1 MRRRVAMLVSAEIIV
16 ERSRAIG
23 VREIVSAR
31 DGCCN
36 APTIMARMLAVRYL
50 TLTAL
55 VIWVGGLVTVRWLLA
70 STAQAVATL
79 PVAGY
84 VCGAVML
91 LGLLV
96 LKFVGPPP
104 PPFFLRAAL
113 GRLRFDGVPAS

>member
-1 MRRRVAMLVSAEIIV
+1 
-16 ERSRAIG
+16 
-23 VREIVSAR
+23 
-31 DGCCN
+31 
-36 APTIMARMLAVRYL
+36 MLAVRYL

-104 PPFFLRAAL
+104 HAFVPRAAIVAAML
-113 GRLRFDGVPAS
+113 ALQLASDGFQVASTLAPIISMMFGFGLLFWYVRE